1 MIPNTAG
8 APPFDHVHNAGTP
21 IVMPPG
27 RSKETPRGKQ
37 SLVIIDSRAL
47 GRQCLTQSL
56 RSSGMSLEVVAVES
70 MDEWRSEEMHH
81 APAAAIL
88 ANVGGRRITDPDVCE
103 DITELVQSFHPAPV
117 VVLADHDDLGQI
129 LKALECGARGYI
141 PSSVGIEIC
150 AEAISLALAGG
161 TFVPASS
168 VVAMKSAIDSGIHD
182 THPILSMFT
191 PRQAEVVNA
200 LRQGKANKII
210 AYELDLHESTVKV
223 HIRNIMRKLNA
234 TNRTEVAYR
243 ISELFPT
250 EGRS

>member
-1 MIPNTAG
+1 MTPNAAG
-8 APPFDHVHNAGTP
+8 ATPFDHVHDAGTP
-21 IVMPPG
+21 VAMPPG
-27 RSKETPRGKQ
+27 RPKATTRGVQ

-56 RSSGMSLEVVAVES
+56 RSSGIRLDVVAVES
-70 MDEWRSEEMHH
+70 IDDWRSEEMHH
-81 APAAAIL
+81 APPSAIL
-88 ANVGGRRITDPDVCE
+88 VNVGARKITDPDVGE
-103 DITELVQSFHPAPV
+103 GVTELVASFRPAPV
-117 VVLADHDDLGQI
+117 VVLADRDDLAQM

-150 AEAISLALAGG
+150 AGAISLALAGG

-168 VVAMKSAIDSGIHD
+168 VVAMKSAIDSGIQE

-210 AYELDLHESTVKV
+210 AYELDLRESTVKV
-223 HIRNIMRKLNA
+223 HIRNIMKKLKA
-234 TNRTEVAYR
+234 TNRTEVAYK
-243 ISELFPT
+243 ISELFPMD
-250 EGRS
+250 GRS

>member
-1 MIPNTAG
+1 MMPTAVG
-8 APPFDHVHNAGTP
+8 ALPFDQVHDTGTP
-21 IVMPPG
+21 VVMPLRRPKAAI
-27 RSKETPRGKQ
+27 REKR

-56 RSSGMSLEVVAVES
+56 RSSAIHLDIVAMES
-70 MDEWRSEEMHH
+70 IDEWHSEEIHH
-81 APAAAIL
+81 ALPAAALVNIG
-88 ANVGGRRITDPDVCE
+88 ARKITDPDVCE
-103 DITELVQSFHPAPV
+103 DLAELVKNFHPAPV
-117 VVLADHDDLGQI
+117 VVLADHDDLAQI

-141 PSSVGIEIC
+141 PSSVGLEIC
-150 AEAISLALAGG
+150 AEAICLTLAGG
-161 TFVPASS
+161 IFVPASS
-168 VVAMKSAIDSGIHD
+168 VVAMKTALDND
-182 THPILSMFT
+182 NLQTHPILSMFT

-223 HIRNIMRKLNA
+223 HIRNIMRKLKA
-234 TNRTEVAYR
+234 TNRTEVAYK